1 MGKSQL
7 IAIASAVALFV
18 GLYFGCEVKSHEQK
32 AVEHARKVTGA
43 AVDVDKILDE
53 AQAKL
58 SAAQRAELLALSAA
72 AQDTSKGNPK
82 TTADVLKKLS
92 GFWHNASN
100 DAIAAHYARQIAE
113 IEKTDEAWEIAGA
126 NFFLALQ
133 QTQDKNLRDFCFKG
147 AVDAFQN
154 ALSINPKRIE
164 HKVNL
169 ALCYAENP
177 PPDNPMKA
185 AMMLLDLDKANPQN
199 SVVNFQLARLA
210 VRTGQFEKAIKR
222 LEEVV
227 LKNDPNN
234 RRAQCLAAEAYAGVG
249 NQQKAEEFAKKCKQ

>member
-7 IAIASAVALFV
+7 IAIASAVALFLA
-18 GLYFGCEVKSHEQK
+18 LYVGCEVKSHEQK
-32 AVEHARKVTGA
+32 SAEHSRNLTGA
-43 AVDVDKILDE
+43 SVSMESVMQNALTN
-53 AQAKL
+53 L
-58 SAAQRAELLALSAA
+58 SATQRSTLATLEAA
-72 AQDTSKGNPK
+72 TDKAA
-82 TTADVLKKLS
+82 TTAKPETLKQLS
-92 GFWHNASN
+92 RFWHDAGN
-100 DAIAAHYARQIAE
+100 DAIAADYARKVAE
-113 IEKTDEAWEIAGA
+113 IEKTDNAWEIAGA

-133 QTQDKNLRDFCFKG
+133 QSQDKDLRDFCFKG
-147 AVDAFQN
+147 AVEAFQN
-154 ALSINPKRIE
+154 AISINPQRIE

-177 PPDNPMKA
+177 PPDNPMKSA
-185 AMMLLDLDKANPQN
+185 LMLLELDKNHPQN

-210 VRTGQFEKAIKR
+210 VKTGQFEKAVKR

-249 NQQKAEEFAKKCKQ
+249 NAQKAQEFSKKCQQ